1 MYEIYITQNSVA
13 DTADYK
19 KLHSVDGN
27 AFIEL
32 CSAFVVC
39 AFGSRNLARL
49 FSEELIIKE
58 TEAERV

>member
-19 KLHSVDGN
+19 KLHSIDGN
-27 AFIEL
+27 ALIEL
-32 CSAFVVC
+32 SSAFVVC
-39 AFGSRNLARL
+39 AFGSRNLALL

-58 TEAERV
+58 TEAEMV